1 LNRITFDKHFFGSF
15 PTQLI
20 LTHFCAMLIFFYN
33 VPLFIHFLVK
43 HMGESNIKCE
53 KCEMTFNNSSAKWR
67 HIRIVHDGIK
77 YSCQSCGKEYADKK
91 RLKMH
96 MVKHHGGGSLKESKV
111 KSWPS
116 SLTEP
121 NLEHLGGH
129 SSFTEEEPSFK
140 PDREPRRE
148 SIVEPPTSEDMT
160 KH

>member
-1 LNRITFDKHFFGSF
+1 
-15 PTQLI
+15 
-20 LTHFCAMLIFFYN
+20 
-33 VPLFIHFLVK
+33 
-43 HMGESNIKCE
+43 MGESNIKCE

-96 MVKHHGGGSLKESKV
+96 MGKHHGGKEPKV
-111 KSWPS
+111 KNWSS

-129 SSFTEEEPSFK
+129 SSFTEEEP
-140 PDREPRRE
+140 DREPRQE
-148 SIVEPPTSEDMT
+148 SIVEPRTSDDMP

>member
-1 LNRITFDKHFFGSF
+1 
-15 PTQLI
+15 
-20 LTHFCAMLIFFYN
+20 
-33 VPLFIHFLVK
+33 
-43 HMGESNIKCE
+43 MGESNIKCE

-96 MVKHHGGGSLKESKV
+96 MVKHHGGGSLKEPKV
-111 KSWPS
+111 KNWS
-116 SLTEP
+116 EP

-148 SIVEPPTSEDMT
+148 SIVEPPTSEDMP